1 MAKNKR
7 KTSKA
12 DEDNPDQEA
21 GPSGGAQKKDHKTP
35 ENKRRR
41 KGASKQ
47 QPHNSADDERASD
60 ESCSSDDESE
70 DNIVKMFE
78 EIRKSQNFLSS
89 RFESFEN
96 RLEEL
101 VADNKVMKK
110 EITTLTAK
118 VDCQQEQIDG
128 LNREVNTIKQRSL
141 AKDVVISG
149 LPDLNNI
156 SSESIV
162 KTINNA
168 YGFGMEKIS
177 NMYVTKGFSK
187 VGKTTYNNI
196 VISFCDTNT
205 KNKILQ
211 QQKEIGPILWSQ
223 LMNGVPENL
232 CSRQIFIAERL
243 TPFNLSLLN
252 ACRDLRAK
260 KKITFAWS
268 KYGSVF
274 VKIKSDSNRMKIVTQ
289 KDLLNLPTALAT

>member
-7 KTSKA
+7 KTSKP
-12 DEDNPDQEA
+12 DEDNLNQEA
-21 GPSGGAQKKDHKTP
+21 GPSGGGQKPDHKTP
-35 ENKRRR
+35 DNKRRR
-41 KGASKQ
+41 KGAPKQ
-47 QPHNSADDERASD
+47 QPHNSADDKRASD
-60 ESCSSDDESE
+60 DSSCSEDD
-70 DNIVKMFE
+70 IVQMFK
-78 EIRKSQNFLSS
+78 EIRKSQNFFSS
-89 RFESFEN
+89 RFESFEK

-101 VADNKVMKK
+101 VANNKEMKK

-118 VDCQQEQIDG
+118 VDCQQDHIDG
-128 LNREVNTIKQRSL
+128 LNREVNILKQRSL

-156 SSESIV
+156 SSESCQNHQQFIRV
-162 KTINNA
+162 WHGKNLQ
-168 YGFGMEKIS
+168 KV
-177 NMYVTKGFSK
+177 YVTKGFSK

-196 VISFCDTNT
+196 VISFWDTNT

-223 LMNGVPENL
+223 LMNDVPENL
-232 CSRQIFIAERL
+232 CSKQIFIAERL

-268 KYGSVF
+268 KFGTVF

-289 KDLLNLPTALAT
+289 KELLNLQTALAI